1 MFERI
6 AGQAGKDN
14 AGISGHKTPEAAPG
28 AAPGA
33 AAEALPV
40 RSSSQFEASDKPGTS
55 IIGTDLTILG
65 EGITI
70 ISKNNLR
77 VDGDVRGNV
86 AGREVVIGPE
96 GSVTGTVSAERI
108 EVFGGV
114 RGAICSVDVALHASA
129 QVDGEIVHETMT
141 MEQGA
146 FFEGKVR
153 RLTNRQDVTARL
165 DPAFYD
171 APQQPAAAA
180 E

>member
-14 AGISGHKTPEAAPG
+14 AGIGGHKAPE
-28 AAPGA
+28 A
-33 AAEALPV
+33 AAEALPA
-40 RSSSQFEASDKPGTS
+40 RTTSPFEASDKPGTS

-114 RGAICSVDVALHASA
+114 RGAICSVDVALHGSA

-141 MEQGA
+141 MAQGA

-153 RLTNRQDVTARL
+153 RLADRQDVIAKL